1 VKNQSEKFAQ
11 ALINL
16 CPGGKIVANLVMAIA
31 SYTGAKSVIEY
42 SESPVFHYEHSS
54 IGKLFERLL
63 ESLDGKPER
72 FAGLIQEWVVPYRL
86 NAPLLRTQL
95 DTTPVFKPHSITHA
109 DRMAVHRPNQTIFG
123 NKPVEIGYNISCLNL
138 GFPPKWSIPALIT
151 RVASHQT
158 GVQVGIQQLCSFLET
173 VSPDCLVVNTA
184 DRGYATAEF
193 MASLYPEPNLVN
205 VIRLSKQTVWEK
217 APKTGTGGANQIY
230 GMGYSL
236 RTLGQPSNRKNP
248 ITKELALPKPSIWE
262 RPTDETTQYE
272 TETTSKRRILVKLY
286 RYYDLMFRS
295 KRGFNMKDK
304 PFDLVIVEQFD
315 ANTLELIHQKPMYLA
330 LCGCK
335 RRTIS
340 LRDAYEQHYLH
351 RYDIEPNNRFI
362 KQQLLMDRFQTPII
376 QHFDLWL
383 GIIQLAEWLLFV
395 ASNELQ
401 PQAKKW
407 QKNSE
412 PSTSN
417 QPRLTIAQTRKAA
430 QNLFLTFDPT
440 PFMPQIANKGKGR
453 KFGTTFQ
460 KKATFKP
467 VKKNKKVKKVQ
478 KELPKNTNT
487 VNPQPNPT

>member
-1 VKNQSEKFAQ
+1 
-11 ALINL
+11 
-16 CPGGKIVANLVMAIA
+16 
-31 SYTGAKSVIEY
+31 
-42 SESPVFHYEHSS
+42 
-54 IGKLFERLL
+54 
-63 ESLDGKPER
+63 
-72 FAGLIQEWVVPYRL
+72 
-86 NAPLLRTQL
+86 
-95 DTTPVFKPHSITHA
+95 
-109 DRMAVHRPNQTIFG
+109 
-123 NKPVEIGYNISCLNL
+123 
-138 GFPPKWSIPALIT
+138 
-151 RVASHQT
+151 
-158 GVQVGIQQLCSFLET
+158 
-173 VSPDCLVVNTA
+173 
-184 DRGYATAEF
+184 
-193 MASLYPEPNLVN
+193 
-205 VIRLSKQTVWEK
+205 
-217 APKTGTGGANQIY
+217 
-230 GMGYSL
+230 
-236 RTLGQPSNRKNP
+236 
-248 ITKELALPKPSIWE
+248 
-262 RPTDETTQYE
+262 
-272 TETTSKRRILVKLY
+272 
-286 RYYDLMFRS
+286 
-295 KRGFNMKDK
+295 
-304 PFDLVIVEQFD
+304 
-315 ANTLELIHQKPMYLA
+315 
-330 LCGCK
+330 
-335 RRTIS
+335 
-340 LRDAYEQHYLH
+340 LH